1 MTNSA
6 GQSETCDESLLKFE
20 VPEII
25 HGLGA
30 LSKIGQCAKR
40 LGGERVLVVTDP
52 GIIEVGWI
60 DEALKYLEKED
71 LKYVVYD
78 NVVTNPR
85 DHQVEEGVGLYVTK
99 KCDVIVAIG
108 GGSPIDTAKGIAILA
123 SNHGCIGD
131 YAGCNQVTQPIP
143 PMVCA
148 PTTAGTGADVTQFA
162 IILNSKTKMKM
173 GILSRAIM
181 PDISLVDP
189 LLLQTKSPELMAATG
204 MDAFTHAVEA
214 YVSSLSWALTDP
226 HAIHSVKLVARHLVD
241 AVRRKTI
248 ESLEGMSIAC
258 LEAGIAFS
266 NAILGAVHALSH
278 PVGGIYDIHHGLANS
293 ILLPVVVR
301 QNLDHSIEKYAR
313 VTAAMG
319 VDTSRMSSHEAAYCL
334 LDEIEKLT
342 SELGLPTKLS
352 SLGIGSQDIPLMAEL
367 AQEDICMVTN
377 PCCYSLEEIEQLYRE
392 AL

>member
-1 MTNSA
+1 MSNSA
-6 GQSETCDESLLKFE
+6 QQVEVCDDSLLKFE

-25 HGLGA
+25 HGHGA

-40 LGGERVLVVTDP
+40 LGGECVLVVTDP

-60 DEALKYLEKED
+60 DETLKYLEKED
-71 LKYVVYD
+71 LRYVVYD

-85 DHQVEEGVGLYVTK
+85 DHQVEEGVGLYVAK
-99 KCDVIVAIG
+99 RCDVIVAVG

-123 SNHGCIGD
+123 SNHGCISD
-131 YAGCNQVTQPIP
+131 YEGCNQVTQPVP

-173 GILSRAIM
+173 AILSRAIM

-189 LLLQTKSPELMAATG
+189 LLLQTKSPELIAATG

-226 HAIHSVKLVARHLVD
+226 HAIHSIKLVARHLVN
-241 AVRRKTI
+241 ASRYKTV

-278 PVGGIYDIHHGLANS
+278 PVGGLYDIHHGLANS
-293 ILLPVVVR
+293 ILLPIVVR
-301 QNLDHSIEKYAR
+301 ENLEHSIEKYAR

-319 VDTSRMSSHEAAYCL
+319 VDTSKMTSRQAAYCL

-342 SELGLPTKLS
+342 ADLGLPTKFS
-352 SLGIGSQDIPLMAEL
+352 ELGIGSEDISLMAEL
-367 AQEDICMVTN
+367 AQGDICMQTN
-377 PCCYSLEEIEQLYRE
+377 PCCYSFEEIEQLYRE